1 MPERK
6 IYDNITFF
14 FCILTVGKHGT
25 DARIQEFSSGG
36 EGPGQSDKKALTTI
50 FLVLSLFY
58 RSQMVNFK
66 DIYRFSRL
74 QMGSNFFQGVQLF
87 PGGVQLL
94 TPYRNQ
100 FNLWFSRG
108 GRDPLP
114 PPLWIRTWCS
124 PHSFMVKATIHYL
137 IWAWQTLI
145 DRRMYHPFIVIY
157 LTISVYYRNLRC
169 FNHWQ
174 LYILFNNVSYFGWSL
189 TNHWPRAL
197 FPIKHDCRGLN
208 CHFNLLT
215 DILCELRYRRLCFIE
230 KWPKYSII
238 IRYATLLHRIGDN
251 GEGSEQ
257 WMNVDR
263 KSLEFSICRQSGK
276 QTAIQK
282 VCFLRYLIHVRR

>member
-1 MPERK
+1 MVQMRR
-6 IYDNITFF
+6 YRNFHQGGRVQVS
-14 FCILTVGKHGT
+14 LT
-25 DARIQEFSSGG
+25 
-36 EGPGQSDKKALTTI
+36 KKLWQR
-50 FLVLSLFY
+50 FLLVLSLFY

-66 DIYRFSRL
+66 EIYRFSRL
-74 QMGSNFFQGVQLF
+74 QMGSNFFQGVHFFHGMSTCLF
-87 PGGVQLL
+87 SIETHLICDFPEGVR
-94 TPYRNQ
+94 TPC
-100 FNLWFSRG
+100 
-108 GRDPLP
+108 

-157 LTISVYYRNLRC
+157 LIISVYYRNLRC
-169 FNHWQ
+169 FNRWQ

-230 KWPKYSII
+230 KWPKCSII
-238 IRYATLLHRIGDN
+238 IRYATSLHRIGDN
-251 GEGSEQ
+251 WEGSEQ
-257 WMNVDR
+257 SMNVDR
-263 KSLEFSICRQSGK
+263 KSLKFSICRQSSK

-282 VCFLRYLIHVRR
+282 VCFWRYLIYVRQ